1 MIYRPIVG
9 MTRKPTHL
17 DKKVTIQLKDNS
29 ELKECQN
36 CGYKDRG
43 NFCSNCG
50 QRFTAL
56 NRPMKDILAEVG
68 DIVNLDSRIFRS
80 IPPFLFK
87 PGLMTREY
95 LEQATSNKISEAGDI
110 WLQVTADTTD
120 AVRDDSTALSKSI
133 RKAKRSK

>member
-1 MIYRPIVG
+1 
-9 MTRKPTHL
+9 
-17 DKKVTIQLKDNS
+17 
-29 ELKECQN
+29 
-36 CGYKDRG
+36 
-43 NFCSNCG
+43 
-50 QRFTAL
+50 
-56 NRPMKDILAEVG
+56 MKDILAEVG